1 MSARHLEFWAK
12 TPSPTELTTHHDRPK
27 FKPVAHHLIDV
38 GAVALEF
45 LLAQPARLA
54 REARLTGLP
63 PRDHAQLCAW
73 LAALHDLGKISI
85 RHQRLVKDLYPTQ
98 ILRDIP
104 ASDSKCYLHWHLTAV
119 LLCSKQ
125 VAPHLGFA
133 VDNDRIA
140 KIIGAVAGHHGVPVS
155 SELSAATGTAAGSLR
170 FANDIGS
177 VCAEIAGELV
187 ADLRPLFSPPAF
199 DIQAVAVSPFSFNLN
214 GLITLADWVGS
225 DEDSFPFEPLDVTL
239 DAYFK
244 HALKQARQALTE
256 KGLLPFPLRNN
267 ISATS
272 FTQGFAP
279 RPMQVAAVSEKLFDG
294 QNMVLIEDGTGS
306 GKTEAALLLAS
317 RMMQA
322 GLGEG
327 VYVAL
332 PTMATAN
339 AMEARLRKLMPMLF
353 DESGSQKASLILAH
367 GKAEVARGLE
377 RLAPENATLQS
388 ARQAE
393 ADSVANR
400 LNHWIKDSRKKTF
413 FADAGVGTV
422 DQALVGILN
431 RKHLT
436 LRQYALAGRILII
449 DEAHAYDAFTGTEL
463 EVLIESHAAH
473 GGSLIVL
480 TATLTLDKRRAFV
493 DAFRR
498 GTGGSDNVTEAMQ
511 TSTHYPLLTVSGRSA
526 LSERAVDALGSRRVG
541 VKRLEDRQSAVQ
553 LVMQAAEQ
561 GTASAMICNAVDEAL
576 AMHGALHAAGH
587 PPDKLML
594 FHARMAMRD
603 RLSVENEVLRR
614 FGKDSTPQ
622 DRAGQI
628 LVATQVV
635 EQSLDI
641 DFDVIVS
648 DLAPCDLIIQRAG
661 RLHRHKRQERVCG
674 EPVLH
679 VVSPDPHSITQKNWL
694 EETLGKASFIY
705 AADVNWRSAVALFK
719 AGQIEMP
726 KGLRAL
732 VEAAYPA
739 SGMGEPLPK
748 VLIGVENTTL
758 GKAGAHRTL
767 AHGTSITPSAGY
779 EAVGNVIDSEDLGT
793 RLGDASITIRLA
805 RRGTDGVLRFWAHDT
820 SADDQVLAAALSEI
834 SVRATW
840 FCGKASGNQSFNP
853 PKASDSE
860 ELKALR
866 AGWPKWEDD
875 ITLYEVLEDGRLAFA
890 DGGGDMFR
898 YTAARGLEKL
908 IGDLL

>member
-12 TPSPTELTTHHDRPK
+12 APKSSDITTQNYIAK

-54 REARLTGLP
+54 REARLTGLLP
-63 PRDHAQLCAW
+63 QEHAKLCAW

-85 RHQRLVKDLYPTQ
+85 RHQRLVTDLYPTQ
-98 ILRDIP
+98 ILGNVP
-104 ASDSKCYLHWHLTAV
+104 ASDPKCYRHWHLTAV

-133 VDNDRIA
+133 VDNDRMA
-140 KIIGAVAGHHGVPVS
+140 KIIGAVAGHHGIPIGND
-155 SELSAATGTAAGSLR
+155 LSAVSGTAAGSLMY
-170 FANDIGS
+170 ANYIGRT
-177 VCAEIAGELV
+177 CAEIAGELV
-187 ADLRPLFSPPAF
+187 ADLYPLFFPPAF
-199 DIQAVAVSPFSFNLN
+199 NIHAVALSAFTFNLN
-214 GLITLADWVGS
+214 GLITLADWIGS
-225 DEDSFPFEPLDVTL
+225 DEDSFPFETLDFAL
-239 DAYFK
+239 DAYFEHARK
-244 HALKQARQALTE
+244 HARNALIQ
-256 KGLLPFPLRNN
+256 KGLLPFAMSKSVN
-267 ISATS
+267 ATT
-272 FTQGFAP
+272 FTRGFAP
-279 RPMQVAAVSEKLFDG
+279 RPMQVAAESEPLFEG
-294 QNMVLIEDGTGS
+294 PNMVLIEDGTGS

-317 RMMQA
+317 RMMKA

-339 AMEARLRKLMPMLF
+339 AMEARMRKLMPVLF
-353 DESGSQKASLILAH
+353 DESDCQKASLILAH
-367 GKAEVARGLE
+367 GKSEVARGLE
-377 RLAPENATLQS
+377 RLATENANPQF
-388 ARQAE
+388 AQQDA

-400 LNHWIKDSRKKTF
+400 MNDWIKDSRKKTF

-422 DQALVGILN
+422 DQALIGILK

-473 GGSLIVL
+473 GGSVIVL
-480 TATLTLDKRRAFV
+480 TATLTLEKRRAFIE
-493 DAFRR
+493 AFRR
-498 GTGGSDNVTEAMQ
+498 GTAANENGTGAVP
-511 TSTHYPLLTVSGRSA
+511 TSTDYPLLTVADRFT
-526 LSERAVDALGSRRVG
+526 LSESAVDAIGSRKVT
-541 VKRLEDRQSAVQ
+541 VQRLEDRQSALQ
-553 LVMQAAEQ
+553 LLLQSAQQGAA
-561 GTASAMICNAVDEAL
+561 AAMVCNAVDEAL

-594 FHARMAMRD
+594 FHARMAMGD
-603 RLSVENEVLRR
+603 RLAVESEVLKR
-614 FGKDSTPQ
+614 FGKESNAD

-641 DFDVIVS
+641 DFDVMVS

-661 RLHRHKRQERVCG
+661 RLHRHERQERVCG

-679 VVSPDPHSITQKNWL
+679 VISPDPHSITQKNWL
-694 EETLGKASFIY
+694 HDTLGAASFIY
-705 AADVNWRSAVALFK
+705 AGDVSWRSAIALFK
-719 AGQIEMP
+719 AGQIDTP
-726 KGLRAL
+726 QGLRAL

-739 SGMGEPLPK
+739 NGTGEPLPK
-748 VLIGVENTTL
+748 VLVGVENTTL

-767 AHGTSITPSAGY
+767 AHGASIRPSAGY
-779 EAVGNVIDSEDLGT
+779 EAVGTVIDSEDLGT
-793 RLGDASITIRLA
+793 RLGDASVTIRLA
-805 RRGTDGVLRFWAHDT
+805 LRGTDGVLRLWAHDK
-820 SADDQVLAAALSEI
+820 SADDKALAAALSEI
-834 SVRATW
+834 SVRASW
-840 FCGKASGNQSFNP
+840 FCGKASDNQSFKP

-860 ELKALR
+860 ELNALR
-866 AGWPKWEDD
+866 SGWPKWEDD

-890 DGGGDMFR
+890 DRGGDMFR
-898 YTAARGLEKL
+898 YTSARGLEKTAT
-908 IGDLL
+908 